1 MSETPI
7 DPGDEVRPGPP
18 VTVDRYRGA
27 TRVNHWVTAIS
38 LVLLALSG
46 LSMFHPSLFFLT
58 AIFGGGQ
65 ATRTI
70 HPWIGVVLFFSF
82 ALLFIQF
89 WRLNLWNRADLEWL
103 AHFGDLVRGR
113 EEKMPPVGKYNAGQK
128 FVFWAMTILIAILI
142 CSGIAI
148 WDQYFFDLTT
158 IETKRFAVLIH
169 AIAAVIAILVWI
181 LNVYAGIWVLV

>member
-1 MSETPI
+1 MSEVPLREVPLREIPSDSEARI
-7 DPGDEVRPGPP
+7 DPGEAVHAGPP

-65 ATRTI
+65 NTRAI

-82 ALLFIQF
+82 TLLFLQF
-89 WRLNLWNRADLEWL
+89 WRLNLWNRTDAKWL
-103 AHFGDLVRGR
+103 AHSKDLVRGH
-113 EEKMPPVGKYNAGQK
+113 EEKMPPV
-128 FVFWAMTILIAILI
+128 
-142 CSGIAI
+142 
-148 WDQYFFDLTT
+148 
-158 IETKRFAVLIH
+158 
-169 AIAAVIAILVWI
+169 
-181 LNVYAGIWVLV
+181 